1 VTSLPHVTPMQ
12 LSLVAKPF
20 NNPDWLFE
28 WKGDGF
34 RALVYISDGS
44 CKLVSRKANTYKT
57 FGNLRDAL
65 ARLKATAILDG
76 EIVCLD
82 EEGNSRFLPL
92 LARRTQASFYA
103 FAR

>member
-1 VTSLPHVTPMQ
+1 MQ

-44 CKLVSRKANTYKT
+44 CKLVSRKDNQYKS
-57 FGNLRDAL
+57 FAVSRESL
-65 ARLKATAILDG
+65 AKLKTTTILDG